1 MVKYDLMFSLNLELN
16 WSKKIDI
23 DILFSIYNLIW
34 GRLISIYSV
43 Q

>member
-23 DILFSIYNLIW
+23 FLFSIYNLIW